1 MGAGLSISARV
12 SMLVLLCA
20 SRVAW
25 AGYEEGVEAFE
36 RRDCTAAFQE
46 MEEAELLGDSRALA
60 TSLSFNRQC
69 CLTPAPS
76 EKHLDDSLCKS
87 ADAGNAAAKFL
98 IVWGRAAVGR
108 DACGR
113 LGNPDTSTATVFM
126 AAEQGFPMA
135 MGASGELYEQ
145 DSRTTDPVR
154 AYAWYSLAARRGI
167 SFESASAQ
175 RVKAKLSA
183 EELSRGDQLVEEL
196 DGRVPRARMFGPLC
210 SRATLSSLPTK

>member
-1 MGAGLSISARV
+1 MDDSLSISASV

-20 SRVAW
+20 SPVAW
-25 AGYEEGVEAFE
+25 AGYEQGVEAFE
-36 RRDCTAAFQE
+36 RRDCTTAFQQ

-76 EKHLDDSLCKS
+76 EQHLDDSLCKS
-87 ADAGNAAAKFL
+87 AEAGNAAAKFL
-98 IVWGRAAVGR
+98 VVWGRAVVGR

-113 LGNPDTSTATVFM
+113 LSNPAASTTTVFT

-135 MGASGELYEQ
+135 MAASGEIYEQ
-145 DSRTTDPVR
+145 DSQATDLVR

-175 RVKAKLSA
+175 RVKPKLSA

-196 DGRVPRARMFGPLC
+196 DARIPRARMFGPSC
-210 SRATLSSLPTK
+210 SRTALSSSPTQ